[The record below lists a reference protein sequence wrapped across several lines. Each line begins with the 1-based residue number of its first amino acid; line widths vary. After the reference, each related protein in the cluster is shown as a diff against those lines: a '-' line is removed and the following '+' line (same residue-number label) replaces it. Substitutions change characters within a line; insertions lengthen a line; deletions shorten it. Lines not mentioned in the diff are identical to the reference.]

1 MVQNTRNRILPCPP
15 AALVLVGFGLL
26 PSLLPGHSR
35 AQAQE
40 VVQAQQEDSLRA
52 EALPDTSILSMPLAH
67 FSARIPTLEQ
77 PLVPRGQVRLGAA
90 PEFVHWDSRFG
101 YRVEGGM
108 IVRNVERLGFDL
120 TEDPLGSG
128 PIPHLEP
135 LEQLLQNTLE
145 DSSFRLRL
153 GTSELSLQ
161 RSYVRIPVRLDL
173 GVFDWLTV
181 GGTVPFVK
189 RRAEVGFGLYAD
201 TLNANM
207 GLSPMVAET
216 GAVNDFLDQ
225 FQQALDAYGTVG
237 APEVLADAQEF
248 YQALAAAYG
257 LSSLFPVESSD
268 VGHAFSERLQSI
280 QDDFAAA
287 GVTTVPGT
295 LPFAE
300 APLDQESFQSFLTDP
315 RYGVHGDPLETWQSL
330 WSIGDPEIHVA
341 VRILESAGPD
351 STGALPFLQYRIGV
365 GGLVRLGMGTQ
376 DDPSNFVDLQT
387 GDGQMDMEASVF
399 GTVAVGSRFGGWVRA
414 RYGIQR
420 EGTVYR
426 RISAPDD
433 FIPPVS
439 AHTLVSWDPGNY
451 LDLELAPF
459 FRLNPRFA
467 FSVRYHLY
475 SKGQDSYSVTVTPDP
490 EAPPLPPIELLDQE
504 TEATIHEVGFG
515 LTLSGLAAAREGK
528 AWFPFEAYA
537 AFFGAISGSGG
548 QTPKVGRAQVG
559 LRVFRRI
566 WGG

>member
-1 MVQNTRNRILPCPP
+1 MVHLSRNRFLPCPP
-15 AALVLVGFGLL
+15 AVLVVVGFGLL
-26 PSLLPGHSR
+26 PSLDLGHSR

-52 EALPDTSILSMPLAH
+52 EALQDTTILSMPSAH

-77 PLVPRGQVRLGAA
+77 PLLPRGHVRLAA
-90 PEFVHWDSRFG
+90 VAEFVHWDSRFG
-101 YRVEGGM
+101 YRVEEGE
-108 IVRNVERLGFDL
+108 IIRNVESLGFDL

-145 DSSFRLRL
+145 DSSFRLSL
-153 GTSELSLQ
+153 GTSQLSLQ

-173 GVFDWLTV
+173 GVFDWLTI

-201 TLNANM
+201 TLNANV
-207 GLSPMVAET
+207 GLSPMVTET
-216 GAVNDFLDQ
+216 GAVNAFLDE

-237 APEVLADAQEF
+237 AQDVLSDAQEF
-248 YQALAAAYG
+248 YQALTAAYG
-257 LSSLFPVESSD
+257 LSSLFPLESSD
-268 VGHAFSERLQSI
+268 VGHAFSQRLQGI

-300 APLDQESFQSFLTDP
+300 APLDRESFQSFLTDP
-315 RYGVHGDPLETWQSL
+315 RYGVRGEPLETWQSL

-341 VRILESAGPD
+341 VRVLESPGLDSAGV
-351 STGALPFLQYRIGV
+351 LPFLQYRVGV
-365 GGLVRLGMGTQ
+365 GGLVRLGMGKQ
-376 DDPSNFVDLQT
+376 EDPSNFVDLQT

-399 GTVAVGSRFGGWVRA
+399 GTVAVGSRFGGWARA

-420 EGTVYR
+420 EGTVHR

-433 FIPPVS
+433 FISPVS
-439 AHTLVSWDPGNY
+439 AHTFVSWDPGNY

-459 FRLNPRFA
+459 FRLTPRFA
-467 FSVRYHLY
+467 FSLRYHLY
-475 SKGQDSYSVTVTPDP
+475 SKGQDSYSLTVTPDP
-490 EAPPLPPIELLDQE
+490 EAPPLPPVEFLNQE
-504 TEATIHEVGFG
+504 TGATIHELGIG

-528 AWFPFEAYA
+528 ARFPFEAYA

-566 WGG
+566 WGS